1 MPQIDAARRTLNIDY
16 MLLIPILGLQL
27 TGLAA
32 TECKIHLATH
42 NGIEDPLDVYLSGS
56 FDEWQRHQTRKNFE
70 RKFVISLIAL
80 RPSNSWLF
88 AGVHTSGPAT
98 SLSDGTF
105 HYPLAEKSE
114 CGELNGRLV
123 VHFKRPSRQAY
134 LKAESWSESL
144 QVTELRASRLA
155 IAHFPGFKLVHLTK
169 DQLDLIVREQL
180 PEWRS
185 ALSSVA
191 GIYLITDS
199 ETGKKYVGSAT
210 GQGGIWDRWCAYSS
224 TGHGGNVELRQVMK
238 ELGSDHTRNLR
249 YSVLEIADTHASSS
263 EVLQRESH
271 WKQVLLTRRH
281 GLNAN

>member
-1 MPQIDAARRTLNIDY
+1 MGELV
-16 MLLIPILGLQL
+16 
-27 TGLAA
+27 A

-42 NGIEDPLDVYLSGS
+42 NGVEDPLDVYLSGA
-56 FDEWQRHQTRKNFE
+56 FNKWQRHQTRRNFE

-88 AGVHTSGPAT
+88 AGVHSSGPVV
-98 SLSDGTF
+98 SREDDTF
-105 HYPLAEKSE
+105 HYPLVEKDE
-114 CGELNGRLV
+114 CKELNGRLI

-134 LKAESWSESL
+134 LNAEQWADSL
-144 QVTELRASRLA
+144 RVTELRPSRLT
-155 IAHFPGFKLVHLTK
+155 IAQFPGFKLVHLTK
-169 DQLDLIVREQL
+169 NQLDLIVREQL

-191 GIYLITDS
+191 GVYLITDS

-210 GQGGIWDRWCAYSS
+210 GQGGIWNRWCAYSS
-224 TGHGGNVELRQVMK
+224 TGHGGNVEIKQMM
-238 ELGSDHTRNLR
+238 EDLGSDHARNLR
-249 YSVLEIADTHASSS
+249 YSILEIADTHASSS

-271 WKQVLLTRRH
+271 WKDVLLTRKH